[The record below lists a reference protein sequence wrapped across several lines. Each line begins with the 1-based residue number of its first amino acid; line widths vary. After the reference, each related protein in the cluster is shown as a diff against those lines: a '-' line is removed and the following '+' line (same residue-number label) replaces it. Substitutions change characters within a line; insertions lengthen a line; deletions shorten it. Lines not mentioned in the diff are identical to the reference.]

1 MSKVTWKPV
10 LATAWNGLCA
20 GSCSDATMAA
30 VALVDSGAMYCF
42 VSEALVAKFGLPV
55 KPGVGMDI
63 TLADRSQVLA
73 LQTCLVPLV
82 VCSAH
87 CQALHCVVECR
98 VLPQLNHD
106 IVLGIDWLQ
115 ATNPVI
121 DW

>member
-1 MSKVTWKPV
+1 MLKATWKPV
-10 LATAWNGLCA
+10 LASAWDGLCA
-20 GSCSDATMAA
+20 GSCRDATSAA
-30 VALVDSGAMYCF
+30 VALIDSGATHCF

-55 KPGVGMDI
+55 KPGAGMDV
-63 TLADRSQVLA
+63 TLADGSQVLA
-73 LQTCLVPLV
+73 SQTCLVPLV
-82 VCSAH
+82 VCSAR

-106 IVLGIDWLQ
+106 IVLGVDWLQ

>member
-1 MSKVTWKPV
+1 MSKVAWKPV
-10 LATAWNGLCA
+10 FATAWNGFCA
-20 GSCSDATMAA
+20 GSCFGATMAT
-30 VALVDSGAMYCF
+30 VALVDSGATHCFMY
-42 VSEALVAKFGLPV
+42 EALVTKFGLLV
-55 KPGVGMDI
+55 KPGVGMDVM
-63 TLADRSQVLA
+63 LADGSQVLA

-87 CQALHCVVECR
+87 FQALHGVVECR

-106 IVLGIDWLQ
+106 IVLGVDWLQ

>member
-1 MSKVTWKPV
+1 MSKIAWKPV
-10 LATAWNGLCA
+10 LATAWNGFCA
-20 GSCSDATMAA
+20 GSCRDASMAA
-30 VALVDSGAMYCF
+30 VALVDSGTTHCF
-42 VSEALVAKFGLPV
+42 MSEALMTKFGLPV
-55 KPGVGMDI
+55 KPGVGMDV
-63 TLADRSQVLA
+63 TLADGSQVLV
-73 LQTCLVPLV
+73 LKTCLVPLV

-106 IVLGIDWLQ
+106 IVLGVDWLQ